1 MREIVLDTETTGF
14 EPSEGHRLVEIGCVE
29 IFDRYPT
36 GNIFHAYV
44 NPERDMPAGAFN
56 VHGLSAEFLK
66 DKPLFPHIYD
76 GFVEFLG
83 DANIVIHN
91 AAFDM
96 KFLNAEFTKIGKP
109 LLASS
114 RIIDTLMLARRKHP
128 GMSNTLDALCDR
140 YNIDRSKRVKHG
152 ALLDSEMLAE
162 VYSELLGGKQSKMDL
177 NASKF
182 LKTGK
187 LKPAA
192 KRTVAIEP
200 LINDDERV
208 KHAEFIATLGEN
220 AVWGKYINTT
230 TIKST

>member
-29 IFDRYPT
+29 IIDRYPT
-36 GNIFHAYV
+36 GKIFHTYV

-66 DKPLFPHIYD
+66 DKPLFPHVYD

-109 LLASS
+109 VLASS
-114 RIIDTLMLARRKHP
+114 RIIDTLLLARRKHP
-128 GMSNTLDALCDR
+128 GASNTLDALCDR

-152 ALLDSEMLAE
+152 ALLDSEILAE

-177 NASKF
+177 NASGLSKAD
-182 LKTGK
+182 K
-187 LKPAA
+187 LKPSA
-192 KRTVAIEP
+192 KRTIALEP
-200 LINDDERV
+200 LLNDDERE
-208 KHAEFIATLGEN
+208 KHSEFIATLGEN
-220 AVWGKYINTT
+220 AVWNKYIKQN
-230 TIKST
+230 KA

>member
-66 DKPLFPHIYD
+66 DKPLFSNVYD
-76 GFVEFLG
+76 GFIEFLG

-96 KFLNAEFTKIGKP
+96 KFLNSEFTKLGKP
-109 LLASS
+109 VLASS
-114 RIIDTLMLARRKHP
+114 RIIDTLLLARRKHP
-128 GMSNTLDALCDR
+128 GVSNTLDALCDR

-177 NASKF
+177 NASGFSKADE
-182 LKTGK
+182 

-192 KRTVAIEP
+192 KRMVAIDP
-200 LINDDERV
+200 LINDDERA

-220 AVWGKYINTT
+220 AVWNKYIKQN
-230 TIKST
+230 KA

>member
-66 DKPLFPHIYD
+66 DKPLFSNVYD

-96 KFLNAEFTKIGKP
+96 KFLNSEFTKIGKP

-128 GMSNTLDALCDR
+128 GVSNTLDALCDR
-140 YNIDRSKRVKHG
+140 YNIDRSKRIKHG

-182 LKTGK
+182 SKADK

-200 LINDDERV
+200 LINDDERA

-220 AVWGKYINTT
+220 AVWSKYIKQN
-230 TIKST
+230 KA

>member
-114 RIIDTLMLARRKHP
+114 RIIDTLLLARRKHP

-182 LKTGK
+182 SKTGK

-220 AVWGKYINTT
+220 AVWGKYI
-230 TIKST
+230 KQGK